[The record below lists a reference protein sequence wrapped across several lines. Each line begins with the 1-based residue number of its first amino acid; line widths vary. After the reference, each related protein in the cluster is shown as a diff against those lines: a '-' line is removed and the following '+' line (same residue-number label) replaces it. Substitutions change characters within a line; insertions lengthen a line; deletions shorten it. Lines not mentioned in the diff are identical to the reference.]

1 MSKKKLSG
9 VLSKWKNAY
18 IGFGN
23 EIVCTVWVLWVK
35 KRFLDHYKLL
45 KSINNGNMS
54 YRNCEDE
61 VIGVLPVILNAWQ
74 KITLKYLSLFK
85 LIDSQLNKM
94 INYYNINNRNN
105 KLKLK
110 KFFFQI

>member
-1 MSKKKLSG
+1 M
-9 VLSKWKNAY
+9 
-18 IGFGN
+18 
-23 EIVCTVWVLWVK
+23 
-35 KRFLDHYKLL
+35 DHYKLL

-94 INYYNINNRNN
+94 IN
-105 KLKLK
+105 
-110 KFFFQI
+110 